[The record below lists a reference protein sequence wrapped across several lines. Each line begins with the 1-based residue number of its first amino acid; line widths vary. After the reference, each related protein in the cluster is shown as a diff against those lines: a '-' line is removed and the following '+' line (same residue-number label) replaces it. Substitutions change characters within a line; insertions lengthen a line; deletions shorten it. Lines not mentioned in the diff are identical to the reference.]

1 MICLLRLTFSKSEV
15 DKQCIP
21 GYEHEKWNKLHAFF
35 KVTVFC
41 FYHARMAQVLS

>member
-1 MICLLRLTFSKSEV
+1 MICRLRLTFSKSEV
-15 DKQCIP
+15 NKQCIP

-35 KVTVFC
+35 KVTAFC